1 MSTQPNFLIDRSH
14 DVLRGEP
21 NPLDVIFRP
30 KSVAVIGATERP
42 GSVGRTVV
50 ENLVKAGFA
59 GTLCGV
65 NPHRR
70 EVLGVPTYPS
80 LAETPGKVDLAVV
93 VTPAATVPGVIREC
107 GAAGVGGA
115 VIISAGFKE
124 IGAVGAQLEQEAL
137 AEARRGKVRL
147 VGPNCPGVINP
158 FAKLNATFAQS
169 MALEGSVALL
179 SQSGA
184 LCTAILDWSLQEN
197 VGFSA
202 FVSTG
207 SMLDV
212 GWGDLIDYF
221 GDDPHTRSILLYME
235 SIGNPREFLSAA
247 RSRPRQAYHRHQSGT
262 HRSRGQSRCLAYRRA
277 DRQR

>member
-1 MSTQPNFLIDRSH
+1 MTSERNFAADPSH

-30 KSVAVIGATERP
+30 KSIAVIGATERE

-50 ENLVKAGFA
+50 ENLVKGGFA

-80 LAETPGKVDLAVV
+80 LADAPGKVDLAVV
-93 VTPAATVPGVIREC
+93 VTPAVTVPGVIREC

-124 IGAVGAQLEQEAL
+124 VGAAGAQLEQEAL

-147 VGPNCPGVINP
+147 IGPNCLGVMNP

-169 MALEGSVALL
+169 MALEGSRRS
-179 SQSGA
+179 SQP
-184 LCTAILDWSLQEN
+184 E
-197 VGFSA
+197 
-202 FVSTG
+202 
-207 SMLDV
+207 
-212 GWGDLIDYF
+212 
-221 GDDPHTRSILLYME
+221 
-235 SIGNPREFLSAA
+235 
-247 RSRPRQAYHRHQSGT
+247 
-262 HRSRGQSRCLAYRRA
+262 RRA
-277 DRQR
+277 VHRYPRLELAGKCRLQRVRFHRLDARRWLGRPDRLLWR